1 MAADRYVEREVKLD
15 VDEAYALPDLGDLV
29 PPGGRLDTVVL
40 NLHSLYFD
48 SAERDL
54 LAARVTLR
62 RRNGGADDTGWQLK
76 LPTGDART
84 EVRLPPSSGSAVP
97 KELRDLTA
105 GLRRG
110 RPLRKLANVRVE
122 RTAHRI
128 LDVSGAVLA
137 EIADDRVHT
146 TTLDGQAVVSAW
158 REVEVELGGGDRA
171 FQRRI
176 EKRLV
181 RAGARPAV
189 SSSKLGRAVGAP
201 GEGGAGPSGKPAQ
214 STVGDLVQAYLREQR
229 QALLDGDVELRSG
242 SDAIHHTRVASRR
255 FRSTLRTFGRVY
267 DDGPRAAELESEL
280 RWYAGVLGA
289 VRDADVLRQHLQSVI
304 HELPEQVVLGPV
316 ASRVEQELL
325 GERERHHAALIRVLN
340 GRRYFALLDLI
351 DRWLA
356 HPPFSALAGKPATN
370 AAKLADHAQRKLD
383 KRLAG
388 VAAHDDDPEGV
399 HSARKA
405 AKRARYAVELAAP
418 ALPGKEAK
426 RRVKELKTLQDTLGE
441 FQDSVVAHDTLLRL
455 GIKAGTTPGENGFT
469 YGLLYALEQRRAEI
483 ARRTVIDKLR

>member
-1 MAADRYVEREVKLD
+1 VADRYVEREVKLD
-15 VDEAYALPDLGDLV
+15 VGEAYALPDLSGLV
-29 PPGGRLDTVVL
+29 PAGGSLETVGLHLD
-40 NLHSLYFD
+40 SLYFD

-84 EVRLPPSSGSAVP
+84 EVRLPPTSGSAVP

-128 LDVSGAVLA
+128 RDVNGALLA

-146 TTLDGQAVVSAW
+146 TTLDGQAIVSAW
-158 REVEVELGGGDRA
+158 REVEVELGEGDRA

-181 RAGARPAV
+181 RAGARPSV
-189 SSSKLGRAVGAP
+189 SSSKLGRAVSAP
-201 GEGGAGPSGKPAQ
+201 DDGDAAPAGKPP
-214 STVGDLVQAYLREQR
+214 SRTTLGDLVQAYLREQR
-229 QALLDGDVELRSG
+229 QALLDGDLELRSG

-255 FRSTLRTFGRVY
+255 LRSTLRTYGSVY
-267 DDGPRAAELESEL
+267 DGGQQAADLDSEL

-289 VRDADVLRQHLQSVI
+289 VRDADVLHQHLQRVV
-304 HELPEQVVLGPV
+304 HDLPERVVLGPV
-316 ASRVEQELL
+316 ASRVEQELM
-325 GERERHHAALIRVLN
+325 GERERHRAALMRVLN
-340 GRRYFALLDLI
+340 GRRYFTLLDLV

-356 HPPFSALAGKPATN
+356 DPPFNALAGKPATN
-370 AAKLADHAQRKLD
+370 AAKLADHAGRKLD

-388 VAAHDDDPEGV
+388 MAARDDDPEGV
-399 HSARKA
+399 HRARKA

-418 ALPGKEAK
+418 ALPPKDAK
-426 RRVKELKTLQDTLGE
+426 RRIKELKTLQDTLGE
-441 FQDSVVAHDTLLRL
+441 FQDSMLAHDLLLRL

-469 YGLLYALEQRRAEI
+469 YGLMYGLEQRRAEI
-483 ARRTVIDKLR
+483 ARRTVMTKLR

>member
-1 MAADRYVEREVKLD
+1 VADRYVEREVKLD
-15 VDEAYALPDLGDLV
+15 VDEAYALPDLSDLV
-29 PPGGRLDTVVL
+29 PAGGSLDTVG
-40 NLHSLYFD
+40 LHLDSLYFD

-54 LAARVTLR
+54 LSARVTLR

-84 EVRLPPSSGSAVP
+84 EVRLPPTSGSTVP

-128 LDVSGAVLA
+128 LDVSGSLLA
-137 EIADDRVHT
+137 EIADDRVRT

-158 REVEVELGGGDRA
+158 REVEVELGSGDRA

-181 RAGARPAV
+181 RAGAHPAV
-189 SSSKLGRAVGAP
+189 SSSKLGRAVAAP
-201 GEGGAGPSGKPAQ
+201 DEGDAAPAEGPPSR
-214 STVGDLVQAYLREQR
+214 STVGGLVQAYLREQR

-255 FRSTLRTFGRVY
+255 FRSTLRTYGSIYADGRQ
-267 DDGPRAAELESEL
+267 AADLESEL
-280 RWYAGVLGA
+280 RWYAGMLGA
-289 VRDADVLRQHLQSVI
+289 VRDADVLRQHLQGVL
-304 HELPEQVVLGPV
+304 HDLPEQVVLGPV

-325 GERERHHAALIRVLN
+325 SDRERHHAALMRVLN

-356 HPPFSALAGKPATN
+356 DPPFNALAGQPATN
-370 AAKLADHAQRKLD
+370 AVELADHAQRKLD

-388 VAAHDDDPEGV
+388 VAVHEDDPEGV

-405 AKRARYAVELAAP
+405 AKRARYAVELIAP
-418 ALPGKEAK
+418 ALPAKVAK
-426 RRVKELKTLQDTLGE
+426 RRVKGLKTLQDTLGE
-441 FQDSVVAHDTLLRL
+441 FQDSVVAHETLLRL
-455 GIKAGTTPGENGFT
+455 GVKAGTTPGENGFT
-469 YGLLYALEQRRAEI
+469 YGLLYGLEQRRAEI